1 MAVVARALVQNEF
14 IVPVP
19 LDLSPKSA
27 KKQSTLV
34 IVTVLDNPPD
44 KQQLSKVYAY
54 YGKENCQK
62 IIGKMPHQLEDKVVI
77 CVPAFCLANSIYNL
91 ENKPVLESISPLWT
105 TDKYGI
111 SSSEAKTLE
120 KTTEKIAH
128 EIHTKTKDVQQKLN
142 KLKIQNDKKDV
153 ATIKKHERI
162 IEKSQMILNKTKE
175 RMRWNSAEAVANFI
189 RNNFEANVWIDNL
202 IEPTVLFFVLPEVD
216 DEKAVVIGQSIE
228 CVLND
233 IDPYKIEELFSDYIY
248 DATVLPIVID
258 ITFVEGTRT
267 KSKDKY
273 YQSS

>member
-91 ENKPVLESISPLWT
+91 ENKPALETFRLYGQQINMELLPLR
-105 TDKYGI
+105 
-111 SSSEAKTLE
+111 
-120 KTTEKIAH
+120 
-128 EIHTKTKDVQQKLN
+128 
-142 KLKIQNDKKDV
+142 LKPWKKRL
-153 ATIKKHERI
+153 KK
-162 IEKSQMILNKTKE
+162 
-175 RMRWNSAEAVANFI
+175 
-189 RNNFEANVWIDNL
+189 
-202 IEPTVLFFVLPEVD
+202 
-216 DEKAVVIGQSIE
+216 
-228 CVLND
+228 
-233 IDPYKIEELFSDYIY
+233 
-248 DATVLPIVID
+248 
-258 ITFVEGTRT
+258 
-267 KSKDKY
+267 
-273 YQSS
+273 